1 MTDNELIEGFL
12 WGDEELFE
20 KIVNNHKDYVYSL
33 SYSFVKNAEDARD
46 ISQQVFVKI
55 YTGLRDFDTA
65 RPFRPWLRKV
75 VVNAA
80 IDFLRERGVLEDLS
94 LDDVHEAAGAANPSV
109 LKGLVAK
116 EIVDKILASMPA
128 QYRMVLSLRHIE
140 EMSYNEIADSLD
152 IPIGTVKTLIY
163 RAREMFIKKYDK
175 LNSKS

>member
-1 MTDNELIEGFL
+1 MTDNKLIDGFL

-20 KIVNNHKDYVYSL
+20 KIVDNHKDYVYNL
-33 SYSFVKNAEDARD
+33 CYSFVKNREDARD

-75 VVNAA
+75 VVNTS
-80 IDFLRERGVLEDLS
+80 IDFLRGRGGLEDLS
-94 LDDVHEAAGAANPSV
+94 LDDVQEIAGAVNPSV

-116 EIVDKILASMPA
+116 DIVDKVLASMPV
-128 QYRMVLSLRHIE
+128 QYRMVLSLRHLE

-152 IPIGTVKTLIY
+152 IPIGTVKTLIF
-163 RAREMFIKKYDK
+163 RAREMFVKRYEGMI
-175 LNSKS
+175 

>member
-20 KIVNNHKDYVYSL
+20 KIIDNHKDYVYNL
-33 SYSFVKNAEDARD
+33 CYSFVKNREDARD

-65 RPFRPWLRKV
+65 RPFRPWLRRV
-75 VVNAA
+75 AVNTC
-80 IDFLRERGVLEDLS
+80 IDFFRERGDLEDLS
-94 LDDVHEAAGAANPSV
+94 LDDVHEAAGAVNPSV

-116 EIVDKILASMPA
+116 DIVDKVLTSMPV

-140 EMSYNEIADSLD
+140 EMSYSEIAESLD

-163 RAREMFIKKYDK
+163 RAREMFIKRHERIV
-175 LNSKS
+175 

>member
-20 KIVNNHKDYVYSL
+20 KIIDNHKDYVYSL
-33 SYSFVKNAEDARD
+33 SYSFVKNREDARD

-75 VVNAA
+75 VVNAS
-80 IDFLRERGVLEDLS
+80 IDFLRNKGDLEDLS
-94 LDDVHEAAGAANPSV
+94 LDDVHESAGAVNPSI

-116 EIVDKILASMPA
+116 EIVDKILASMPV

-163 RAREMFIKKYDK
+163 RAREMFIKRYEGI
-175 LNSKS
+175 SK